1 VDFYPELKGEW
12 LVAPRNPEIPNHHE
26 RQFMQRLEGAGW
38 AKAFKVPSTPGF
50 IEKLLTKGWIEKR
63 VIDGRRCYRITDK
76 GLAAKKMRI

>member
-1 VDFYPELKGEW
+1 
-12 LVAPRNPEIPNHHE
+12 
-26 RQFMQRLEGAGW
+26 MQRLEGAGW

-76 GLAAKKMRI
+76 GLATKKMRI